1 MQYVLYNTLVQR
13 MREAMTD
20 FYTQLMEKSGFDEAL
35 VRHALNF
42 TRDIDTS
49 EFLRLF
55 FDTEPF
61 SVLPS
66 GVLFFKEAF
75 FPYEFFAKLKT
86 LPLPIEKSA
95 LYVYLRLMP
104 RGHCNFLKDDNIFFD
119 SMKRISEEANLYF
132 KENGD
137 YGLYDYHFL
146 ANHIRGSI
154 VRLSGFE
161 YQLGHFE
168 DKKAIILHLPENAD
182 LSKENRLESYKLARQ
197 YFGDFPIIADSW
209 LLYPEHKKMLSKD
222 SRILQFMDDFETVS
236 IHETT
241 DYSELFHVF
250 GRLSDF
256 SYENLPKET
265 SLQKAYAER
274 IKNNLPICSAIGKLK
289 H

>member
-1 MQYVLYNTLVQR
+1 
-13 MREAMTD
+13 MTD
-20 FYTQLMEKSGFDEAL
+20 FYSQLVEKSGFDEVL

-42 TRDIDTS
+42 TKDIDTS

-104 RGHCNFLKDDNIFFD
+104 RGHCNFLKYDNIFFD

-154 VRLSGFE
+154 IRLGAFE
-161 YQLGHFE
+161 YQYGIFNNE
-168 DKKAIILHLPENAD
+168 KACFLHVPDNAD
-182 LSKENRLESYKLARQ
+182 MTLESRTSSYKLARK
-197 YFGDFPIIADSW
+197 YFGNLPIVADSW
-209 LLYPEHKKMLSKD
+209 LLYPEHKKMLSED
-222 SRILQFMDDFETVS
+222 SNIANFMNDFDIISTS
-236 IHETT
+236 ETT
-241 DYSELFHVF
+241 DYSETFHVF
-250 GRLSDF
+250 GRLSDY

-265 SLQKAYAER
+265 SLQRAYAER
-274 IKNNLPICSAIGKLK
+274 VKNNLPVGSAIGILK
-289 H
+289 Y

>member
-119 SMKRISEEANLYF
+119 SMKRFRKKQIFTLKKTATTVFMTIIFLPITYAEVLCVFQDLNISWGILKTKKQSYF
-132 KENGD
+132 T
-137 YGLYDYHFL
+137 
-146 ANHIRGSI
+146 
-154 VRLSGFE
+154 
-161 YQLGHFE
+161 
-168 DKKAIILHLPENAD
+168 
-182 LSKENRLESYKLARQ
+182 
-197 YFGDFPIIADSW
+197 
-209 LLYPEHKKMLSKD
+209 YPKMLIYQKRTASNHTNWQD
-222 SRILQFMDDFETVS
+222 SISVIFPL
-236 IHETT
+236 
-241 DYSELFHVF
+241 
-250 GRLSDF
+250 
-256 SYENLPKET
+256 
-265 SLQKAYAER
+265 
-274 IKNNLPICSAIGKLK
+274 
-289 H
+289 